1 MNLSKLE
8 ILKLLAASICLI
20 AATTAGLK
28 AMLTGDTIGY
38 KPFLSG
44 LIFGGI
50 LLFNIFQNYKK
61 EVSQ

>member
-1 MNLSKLE
+1 MNLSRLE

-20 AATTAGLK
+20 AATTVGVK
-28 AMLTGDTIGY
+28 AMLTGASIGY

-50 LLFNIFQNYKK
+50 LLLNILQNYKK
-61 EVSQ
+61 EVTK

>member
-8 ILKLLAASICLI
+8 ILKLLAASVCLI
-20 AATTAGLK
+20 AATAAGIK
-28 AMLTGDTIGY
+28 AVLTGATIGY

-44 LIFGGI
+44 LIIGGL